1 MQGEVLHA
9 AAGLQETLVVMH
21 YLYLAITF
29 AGIVTLVFASLV
41 ALERLLG

>member
-1 MQGEVLHA
+1 
-9 AAGLQETLVVMH
+9 MH

-41 ALERLLG
+41 ALGRLIG